1 MSKII
6 SFEEILRCA
15 YLMCGKTV
23 SEEDIKLSILVYEK
37 VRERGV
43 DFSID
48 DASEIIAITSTNY
61 ETR

>member
-1 MSKII
+1 MSKIM
-6 SFEEILRCA
+6 SFEETLRCA
-15 YLMCGKTV
+15 YVMCGKTV

-43 DFSID
+43 NFSID
-48 DASEIIAITSTNY
+48 DASEIIAVTSNKY